1 MIVVCTFESVNLF
14 TMKTKSIALLKL
26 DAAALDLAGVWVEL
40 SMGVDMLSQVLLLRK
55 LPLALV
61 ALEPLVVLV
70 DCQEM
75 PFEAKPRGKLF
86 PTIF

>member
-1 MIVVCTFESVNLF
+1 MNLF
-14 TMKTKSIALLKL
+14 TMEAETRALLKL
-26 DAAALDLAGVWVEL
+26 DTAALDLAGVRVEL
-40 SMGVDMLSQVLLLRK
+40 SVGVDMLSQVLLLRK

>member
-1 MIVVCTFESVNLF
+1 MNLF
-14 TMKTKSIALLKL
+14 TMEAETRALLKL
-26 DAAALDLAGVWVEL
+26 DAAALDLAGVRVEL
-40 SMGVDMLSQVLLLRK
+40 SVGVDMLGQVLLLRK

-61 ALEPLVVLV
+61 TLEPLVVLV